1 MDCLNRCEGLA
12 SDKFNL
18 GTIIIDF
25 ASEKLVENIYEI
37 NYSKNKLVL
46 KECCSPIFDANLF

>member
-1 MDCLNRCEGLA
+1 LNRCEGLA

-25 ASEKLVENIYEI
+25 ASEKLVEYIYEI